1 MSKKQNRIQVSLQE
15 AVSSVGDYDKVIWIH
30 TQYTPKEEGIEM
42 IAKTLGVDKS
52 KVFVP
57 KARDV
62 EKLLATQQIPDE
74 LNKVLEGSRKSLLV
88 CMAGYTSLNAVKV
101 LGSKGIATE
110 SLTGGISTLSQG
122 KGKQIGELIRV
133 ATE

>member
-1 MSKKQNRIQVSLQE
+1 
-15 AVSSVGDYDKVIWIH
+15 
-30 TQYTPKEEGIEM
+30 M

-52 KVFVP
+52 KIFVP

-62 EKLLATQQIPDE
+62 ERLLATQQIPDE
-74 LNKVLEGSRKSLLV
+74 INKALEGTHKSLLV

-101 LGSKGIATE
+101 LGSKGITTE
-110 SLTGGISTLSQG
+110 SLTGGISAISQG
-122 KGKQIGELIRV
+122 KGKQMGELIQV

>member
-1 MSKKQNRIQVSLQE
+1 E
-15 AVSSVGDYDKVIWIH
+15 AISSVDDYDKVIWIH
-30 TQYTPKEEGIEM
+30 TQYTPREEGIEL
-42 IAKTLGVDKS
+42 IAKTMGVDKS

-62 EKLLATQQIPDE
+62 EKLLATQQIPE
-74 LNKVLEGSRKSLLV
+74 EWNKALEGSRKSLLV

-101 LGSKGIATE
+101 FGGKGIVTE
-110 SLTGGISTLSQG
+110 SLTGGISALAQG
-122 KGKQIGELIRV
+122 KGKQMPELIRV

>member
-1 MSKKQNRIQVSLQE
+1 LQE
-15 AVSSVGDYDKVIWIH
+15 AVSSVGEYDKVIWIH
-30 TQYTPKEEGIEM
+30 TQYTPREEGIEL
-42 IAKTLGVDKS
+42 IAQTLGIDKS

-62 EKLLATQQIPDE
+62 EKMLATQQIPDE
-74 LNKVLEGSRKSLLV
+74 LNKALEGSRKSLLV

-101 LGSKGIATE
+101 LGGKGIATE
-110 SLTGGISTLSQG
+110 SLTGGISALAQG
-122 KGKQIGELIRV
+122 KGKQMPEIIRV